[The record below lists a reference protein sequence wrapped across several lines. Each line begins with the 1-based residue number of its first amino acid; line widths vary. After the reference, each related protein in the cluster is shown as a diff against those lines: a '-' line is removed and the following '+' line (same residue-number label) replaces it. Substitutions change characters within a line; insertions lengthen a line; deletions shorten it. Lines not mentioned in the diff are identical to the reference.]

1 MSLRIAYLGTYD
13 PGYARNRVLIDGLR
27 AAGAEVLEY
36 AAPLDTALTAAQM
49 TTAVG
54 AGKLAGELA
63 RAHLSLLARHRRGVT
78 FDVVVVGYPGHL
90 LVPFAWAVARYRQA
104 VLVFDPLVSLF
115 DTFAGDRALLAGD
128 SPAGYL
134 TNVVDRVSFSLPDVV
149 LADTQAQ
156 ADYYD
161 AVLGVPAAK
170 LAVVPVGALPLP
182 GASGAAREPAPG
194 EPLRVVQYGRWSPLH
209 GLATVLEAAAELRDE
224 PFRFELIGDGQLASW
239 LADEVRRRRLDTVD
253 LTEALPVWRLRS
265 RIVASD
271 ICLGVFG
278 TSDKAARVVPNK
290 VYDALAAGRPLVT
303 EDSPAARELLHD
315 GHDALLVPAGD
326 GPALAAALRRLRTR
340 DERARMGAAAIELYR
355 RRCTPEAVAATLL
368 AALEAC
374 L

>member
-36 AAPLDTALTAAQM
+36 AAPLDTALTATQM

-63 RAHLSLLARHRRGVT
+63 RAHLSLLARHRRGVS

>member
-36 AAPLDTALTAAQM
+36 AAPLDTALTATQM

-63 RAHLSLLARHRRGVT
+63 RAHLSLLARHRRGVS

-239 LADEVRRRRLDTVD
+239 LADEVRHRRLDTVD

>member
-90 LVPFAWAVARYRQA
+90 LVPFAWAVARYRRA

-149 LADTQAQ
+149 LADTRAQ
-156 ADYYD
+156 ADYYG

-182 GASGAAREPAPG
+182 GASGAVREPAAG
-194 EPLRVVQYGRWSPLH
+194 ESLRVVQYGRWSPLH

-239 LADEVRRRRLDTVD
+239 LTDEVRRRRLDTVD
-253 LTEALPVWRLRS
+253 LTEALPAWRLR
-265 RIVASD
+265 V
-271 ICLGVFG
+271 G
-278 TSDKAARVVPNK
+278 ARSC
-290 VYDALAAGRPLVT
+290 
-303 EDSPAARELLHD
+303 SPPRSPRLL
-315 GHDALLVPAGD
+315 
-326 GPALAAALRRLRTR
+326 
-340 DERARMGAAAIELYR
+340 
-355 RRCTPEAVAATLL
+355 
-368 AALEAC
+368 
-374 L
+374 

>member
-36 AAPLDTALTAAQM
+36 AAPLDTALTATQM

-63 RAHLSLLARHRRGVT
+63 RAHLSRRARHRRGVS